1 MSKKK
6 RDREERKER
15 EREEEEEEEKEEE
28 IEETEVDEKKKS
40 AKSGKREPRAKYLG
54 RISYAA
60 VELCGREL
68 CDMRGMGDIWLLA
81 SQEPG
86 EVNEP
91 PPGRVLFPSTAITHA
106 ESHCLIVAVIDVGL
120 GRRLV

>member
-1 MSKKK
+1 M
-6 RDREERKER
+6 
-15 EREEEEEEEKEEE
+15 EE
-28 IEETEVDEKKKS
+28 IKKS

-106 ESHCLIVAVIDVGL
+106 ESTNQERKQHRDSGYKPTRSGIAGCWV
-120 GRRLV
+120 

>member
-1 MSKKK
+1 M
-6 RDREERKER
+6 RE
-15 EREEEEEEEKEEE
+15 EEE
-28 IEETEVDEKKKS
+28 IEETEVEEKKKS
-40 AKSGKREPRAKYLG
+40 ANSGKREPRAKYLG

-91 PPGRVLFPSTAITHA
+91 PPGCVLFPSTAITHA
-106 ESHCLIVAVIDVGL
+106 ESHCLVVAVIDVRL